1 MEPDL
6 SEIVPKVHLEPI
18 VVPPCKRKN
27 ARQEK
32 EEARLRKDL
41 EKQFR
46 VDLEDAARADEILS
60 KHQTKS

>member
-6 SEIVPKVHLEPI
+6 SAIIPKVHLEPI
-18 VVPPCKRKN
+18 VVPPCRRPGVQEEKEKARKRKN
-27 ARQEK
+27 
-32 EEARLRKDL
+32 L
-41 EKQFR
+41 EKHFQ